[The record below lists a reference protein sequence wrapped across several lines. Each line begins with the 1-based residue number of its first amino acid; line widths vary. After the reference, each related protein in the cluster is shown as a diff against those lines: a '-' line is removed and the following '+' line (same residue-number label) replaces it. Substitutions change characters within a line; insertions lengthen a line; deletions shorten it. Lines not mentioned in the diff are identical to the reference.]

1 MQTRYKED
9 IFYDDGGKMLDMLL
23 REMLDAS
30 SLQMFNFMLN
40 WGLTNLIKL
49 MYLFIEGAGLGV
61 L

>member
-1 MQTRYKED
+1 MQTRHKEV
-9 IFYDDGGKMLDMLL
+9 IFYDDGDKMLNMLP

-30 SLQMFNFMLN
+30 SLQMFKFMLN

>member
-9 IFYDDGGKMLDMLL
+9 IFYDDVVKMLDMLP

-30 SLQMFNFMLN
+30 PLQMFNFMLN
-40 WGLTNLIKL
+40 WGLTNPIKL